1 MFINTSSEERSE
13 KISIFGLLFS
23 IFLIVL
29 IIVILIDELRLG
41 VLLAEHVLL
50 VMASHDLRLLL
61 TPLTDVLLD
70 EVEYRRRLL
79 CLRFI

>member
-1 MFINTSSEERSE
+1 
-13 KISIFGLLFS
+13 
-23 IFLIVL
+23 
-29 IIVILIDELRLG
+29 
-41 VLLAEHVLL
+41 LLAEHVLL